1 MRRST
6 GLALLLAGGV
16 VAGSGVAVPAQAA
29 VGSTST
35 RAVAPGDLKTDID
48 QILSDSR
55 LSGATAGVTVRN
67 ARTGAVLYSH
77 DADTRVVPASNNKIE
92 TSAAAFGILG
102 TGYRF
107 RTSVYTRGGTLY
119 LKGTG
124 DPTLGAAAYDRLA
137 AEVAAGGVKTVKG
150 DLVADDSW
158 FEGPRLGPDWDPTDF
173 PYYYAAE
180 ISALTVSPDDVFD
193 VGTVDVVV
201 TPTTPGQPPKVS
213 LSPETGVVTIQNKA
227 TTGAAGSASTV
238 SVDRT
243 VGTNTIV
250 ISGSIPA
257 DATFDDLATVQDPA
271 LYAADVFRRALKA
284 HGVTVEGDTTH
295 GTTPKGAR
303 VVTTRRSIPLSR
315 IATPYLKLSNNMI
328 AETLVKEIGRKV
340 TGHGSWTAGLPVVA
354 KYLKTLGVD
363 TSQVKQTDGSGLGHT
378 NYTTATQISNVLRAA
393 QRKSWF
399 PVFYNA
405 IPIAGQPDQLVG
417 GTLRSRMVG
426 TPAAGNVHAKTG
438 TLTGVSAL
446 SGYVKD
452 PDGQPL
458 IFSIIFNGYKGG
470 APTDLQDKIAV
481 RLAGGPSAATS
492 AVRSTARSSAQNLEC
507 SWTHS
512 C

>member
-6 GLALLLAGGV
+6 RLALVLAGGV
-16 VAGSGVAVPAQAA
+16 IAASGVAVPAQAA
-29 VGSTST
+29 VRSAPT
-35 RAVAPGDLKTDID
+35 RTVAGGDLHTDID
-48 QILSDSR
+48 KILSDSR
-55 LSGATAGVTVRN
+55 LSGATVGVTVR
-67 ARTGAVLYSH
+67 AADTGTVLYTH
-77 DADTRVVPASNNKIE
+77 GADQRVVPASNNKLE

-107 RTSVYTRGGTLY
+107 RTDVSAKGGRLY
-119 LKGTG
+119 LKGRG
-124 DPTLGAAAYDRLA
+124 DPTLDAAAYDRLA
-137 AEVAAGGVKTVKG
+137 AAVAAKGIKTVKG

-180 ISALTVSPDDVFD
+180 ISALTVTSNADLD
-193 VGTVDVVV
+193 VGTVIVDVV
-201 TPTTPGQPPKVS
+201 PRSPGQPPSVS
-213 LSPETGVVTIQNKA
+213 ITPDTGVVTIDNRA

-250 ISGSIPA
+250 VSGSIPA
-257 DATFDDLATVQDPA
+257 GATFEDEATVQDPA
-271 LYAADVFRRALKA
+271 LYAADVFRRALRA
-284 HGVTVEGDTTH
+284 HGVTVQGDITH
-295 GTTPKGAR
+295 GTTPRGAR
-303 VVTTRRSIPLSR
+303 TVTTRRSVPLSE

-328 AETLVKEIGRKV
+328 AEILVKEIGKKV
-340 TGHGSWTAGLPVVA
+340 TGHGSWTAGLPVIA

-363 TSQVKQTDGSGLGHT
+363 TSQVKQTDGSGLGHS
-378 NYTTATQISNVLRAA
+378 NYTTATQISNVLKAA

-399 PVFYNA
+399 PVFYDA
-405 IPIAGQPDQLVG
+405 LPIAGEPDRFVG
-417 GTLRSRMVG
+417 GTLRKRMIA

-452 PDGQPL
+452 PSGQKL
-458 IFSIIFNGYKGG
+458 IFSIVFNGYTGG
-470 APTDLQDKIAV
+470 APTDLQDKIAI
-481 RLAGGPSAATS
+481 RLAAGASTAAVTS
-492 AVRSTARSSAQNLEC
+492 VPRRSTQNLEC
-507 SWTHS
+507 SWTRS

>member
-6 GLALLLAGGV
+6 GLALLFAGGV
-16 VAGSGVAVPAQAA
+16 IAASGVAVPAHAA
-29 VGSTST
+29 VG
-35 RAVAPGDLKTDID
+35 AAPARTAAAGDLKTDLD

-55 LSGATAGVTVRN
+55 LNGATAGVTVRN

-77 DADTRVVPASNNKIE
+77 NADQRVVPASNNKIE

-107 RTSVYTRGGTLY
+107 RTNVYTRGGDLY

-124 DPTLGAAAYDRLA
+124 DPTLGAAAYDQLA
-137 AEVAAGGVKTVKG
+137 AAVAAKGITNIKG
-150 DLVADDSW
+150 DLIADDTW

-173 PYYYAAE
+173 PYDYAAE
-180 ISALTVSPDDVFD
+180 ISALTVAADDVFD
-193 VGTVDVVV
+193 VGSVDVVV
-201 TPTTPGQPPKVS
+201 TPGAAGQPPAIS
-213 LSPETGVVTIQNKA
+213 LSPETGVVTIDNRA

-250 ISGSIPA
+250 VSGSIPA
-257 DATFDDLATVQDPA
+257 GGTFDDLATVQDPA
-271 LYAADVFRRALKA
+271 LYAADVFRRALAA
-284 HGVTVEGDTTH
+284 HGVTVSGGTEH
-295 GTTPKGAR
+295 GTTPRSAK
-303 VVTTRRSIPLSR
+303 VVTTRRSAPLSQ

-328 AETLVKEIGRKV
+328 AEILVKEIGHKV

-354 KYLKTLGVD
+354 KYLKSLGVD
-363 TSQVKQTDGSGLGHT
+363 TSQVKQTDGSGLGHS
-378 NYTTATQISNVLRAA
+378 NYTTATQISNVLKAA
-393 QRKSWF
+393 RSKSWF
-399 PVFYNA
+399 PVFYDA
-405 IPIAGQPDQLVG
+405 IPIAGQSDQLVG
-417 GTLRSRMVG
+417 GTLRNRMAG

-452 PDGQPL
+452 PGGQQL
-458 IFSIIFNGYKGG
+458 IFSIVFNGYKGG

-481 RLAGGPSAATS
+481 RLAGGSVSS
-492 AVRSTARSSAQNLEC
+492 AVSSQRSVLSGQSLEC
-507 SWTHS
+507 SWTRT

>member
-1 MRRST
+1 LLT
-6 GLALLLAGGV
+6 GGLIAG
-16 VAGSGVAVPAQAA
+16 AGFAVPA
-29 VGSTST
+29 
-35 RAVAPGDLKTDID
+35 RAVVDPASARAAAPGDLKTALDK
-48 QILSDSR
+48 ILADGR
-55 LSGATAGVTVRN
+55 LTGAPAGVTVRD

-77 DADTRVVPASNNKIE
+77 DADARVVPASNNKIE

-107 RTSVYTRGGTLY
+107 RTNVSRLGGTLY

-124 DPTLGAAAYDRLA
+124 DPTLDAAAYDRLA
-137 AEVAAGGVKTVKG
+137 ADVAAKGVTKVD

-158 FEGPRLGPDWDPTDF
+158 FEGPRVGPDWDPTDF

-180 ISALTVSPDDVFD
+180 ISALTVTPDTDLD

-201 TPTTPGQPPKVS
+201 TPTTPGRPPKVS
-213 LSPETGVVTIQNKA
+213 LTPDTGVVTIDDRA

-243 VGTNTIV
+243 AGTNTIV
-250 ISGSIPA
+250 VSGSIPA
-257 DATFDDLATVQDPA
+257 DGTFDDLATVQDPA
-271 LYAADVFRRALKA
+271 LYAADVFRRALRA
-284 HGVTVEGDTTH
+284 HGVTVKGDPAH
-295 GTTPKGAR
+295 GTTPKNAR
-303 VVTTRRSIPLSR
+303 VVTTRRSVPLSR

-328 AETLVKEIGRKV
+328 AETLVKAIGRKV

-354 KYLKTLGVD
+354 RYLKSLGVD
-363 TSQVKQTDGSGLGHT
+363 TSQVRQTDGSGLGHT

-393 QRKSWF
+393 QSRRWF
-399 PVFYNA
+399 PVFYDA
-405 IPIAGQPDQLVG
+405 LPIAGRPDRLVG
-417 GTLRSRMVG
+417 GTLRSRMAG
-426 TPAAGNVHAKTG
+426 TAAAGNVHAKTG

-452 PDGQPL
+452 PSGQPL
-458 IFSIIFNGYKGG
+458 IFSIVFNGYKGG

-481 RLAGGPSAATS
+481 RLAGGPTATVRSAARS
-492 AVRSTARSSAQNLEC
+492 APAQNLEC
-507 SWTHS
+507 SWTRS